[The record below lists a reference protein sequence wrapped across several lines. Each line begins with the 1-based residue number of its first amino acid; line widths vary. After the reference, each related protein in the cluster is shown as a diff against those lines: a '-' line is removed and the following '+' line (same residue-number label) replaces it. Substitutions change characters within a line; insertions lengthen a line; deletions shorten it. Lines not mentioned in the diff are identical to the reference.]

1 LANNQDTLD
10 QKKSDIYNN
19 SKNAIS
25 NANNLAVGIID
36 FLDNLYGVTDEN
48 RYKNDSFEV
57 YLSAKNTSLKTNAE
71 NELRTLISKYNLAK
85 NLPLDTNENIEIA
98 LNTYN
103 SLFS

>member
-1 LANNQDTLD
+1 LANNQDSLD
-10 QKKSDIYNN
+10 QKKLDIYNN

-48 RYKNDSFEV
+48 RYKNDAFET

-71 NELRTLISKYNLAK
+71 NGLRTLISEYNSAK

-103 SLFS
+103 SLFA